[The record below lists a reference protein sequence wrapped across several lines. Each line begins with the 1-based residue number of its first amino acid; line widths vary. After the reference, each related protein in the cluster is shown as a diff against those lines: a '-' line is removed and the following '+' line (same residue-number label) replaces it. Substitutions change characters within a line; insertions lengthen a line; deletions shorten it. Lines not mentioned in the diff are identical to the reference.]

1 MKKLAIIALAL
12 ITLNGFAQRKEHKKM
27 EREHASEMRKEMTPT
42 DIADLKSKNL
52 TLKLDLT
59 DAQQKKVHKLI
70 LDEAKTRQNARKEQ
84 KTTDDEKRERPS
96 KEDRLARQNQK
107 LDQQIKMKREMKAI
121 LTAEQYAKF
130 EKMKPREHKKG
141 RKGKKQHKKSE

>member
-27 EREHASEMRKEMTPT
+27 NRGDASEMRKDMTPN
-42 DIADLKSKNL
+42 DIADLKSKTL

-70 LDEAKTRQNARKEQ
+70 LNEAETRQSARKER
-84 KTTDDEKRERPS
+84 KVKDGEEREKPS
-96 KEDRLARQNQK
+96 KEDRLKMQNQR
-107 LDQQIKMKREMKAI
+107 LDQQIKMKREMKTI

-130 EKMKPREHKKG
+130 EKMKPKKEGKG
-141 RKGKKQHKKSE
+141 RKGKREHKKDE